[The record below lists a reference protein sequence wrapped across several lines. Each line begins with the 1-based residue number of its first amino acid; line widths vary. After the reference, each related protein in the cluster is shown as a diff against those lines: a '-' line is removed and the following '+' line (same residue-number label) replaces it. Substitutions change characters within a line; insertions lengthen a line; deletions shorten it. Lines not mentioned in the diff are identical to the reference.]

1 VVSFPK
7 ERTRKAELFRT
18 RDDFRQRDPTR
29 WVGFLA
35 LALTIVSALA
45 LLNHYL

>member
-1 VVSFPK
+1 VASLPK
-7 ERTRKAELFRT
+7 EKTPRAELFRR

-45 LLNHYL
+45 LLNRYL

>member
-7 ERTRKAELFRT
+7 ERSQRAGVSRS

-45 LLNHYL
+45 LLNRYL